1 MFNDIPVRR
10 YIDTIFEEEI
20 ERVARDM
27 RTKNRHDLRRYI
39 LDNYAYHFV
48 EMPSSVDTQK
58 PETVKNLLWHLY
70 QSEKDKKE
78 AFLFSVKQI
87 YEFYCLSI
95 LKAID
100 EAWVE
105 EVDHLQQLKGI
116 VNTRPIGQRNNIVEY
131 NMESYDIYQ
140 YMGEDVK
147 HMVVRNVM
155 LSTLNKDKDGH
166 LSIYYV

>member
-1 MFNDIPVRR
+1 
-10 YIDTIFEEEI
+10 
-20 ERVARDM
+20 
-27 RTKNRHDLRRYI
+27 
-39 LDNYAYHFV
+39 
-48 EMPSSVDTQK
+48 
-58 PETVKNLLWHLY
+58 
-70 QSEKDKKE
+70 
-78 AFLFSVKQI
+78 
-87 YEFYCLSI
+87 
-95 LKAID
+95 
-100 EAWVE
+100 
-105 EVDHLQQLKGI
+105 KGI

>member
-1 MFNDIPVRR
+1 M
-10 YIDTIFEEEI
+10 
-20 ERVARDM
+20 
-27 RTKNRHDLRRYI
+27 RRYI

-105 EVDHLQQLKGI
+105 EV
-116 VNTRPIGQRNNIVEY
+116 
-131 NMESYDIYQ
+131 
-140 YMGEDVK
+140 
-147 HMVVRNVM
+147 
-155 LSTLNKDKDGH
+155 
-166 LSIYYV
+166 